1 MKPGKT
7 EQALTALA
15 LLPWG
20 SKTKARI
27 TKVRDTIKAVRLLR
41 GLLRGESECP

>member
-1 MKPGKT
+1 MTPGKT

-20 SKTKARI
+20 AKTKARI
-27 TKVRDTIKAVRLLR
+27 TKARDAIKAVRLLR
-41 GLLRGESECP
+41 GLLRGDSE